1 MAGEG
6 ASEGWYVR
14 ARGRVQGPL
23 TWAQLLAL
31 RERGQ
36 LARFDQLSRDRQTWS
51 PADSVDGLFP
61 RGATAGAFVG
71 PGTAK
76 GHARNRGPES
86 ESVGFLIL
94 DDDEPARPPAAGGV
108 DPAAAPADEP
118 MGWYY
123 ADGGL
128 PQGPVG
134 FSDLKGLA
142 RDGRIGPGTLFWRSG
157 LEQWTTGSEI
167 PDLKPLW
174 RHEATSGPDAGG
186 VNLPPRARG
195 AEPAQAQSGAA
206 WRINPL
212 AILSLALNLF
222 CGVGNLAA
230 IVVGVVALRQVARS
244 NGMQSGKGLAVA
256 GIVLGHLGLAIAA
269 LMFFWFFPR
278 GPR

>member
-1 MAGEG
+1 MER
-6 ASEGWYVR
+6 SEGWYVR
-14 ARGRVQGPL
+14 ARGRIQGPL

-36 LARFDQLSRDRQTWS
+36 IARFDQLSRDRQTWS

-61 RGATAGAFVG
+61 RGASAGAFVS

-76 GHARNRGPES
+76 GQVRDRGPEA

-94 DDDEPARPPAAGGV
+94 DDDEPAGPPAAGG
-108 DPAAAPADEP
+108 AGASAAPADEP

-142 RDGRIGPGTLFWRSG
+142 RDGRIGPGTLFWRHG

-174 RHEATSGPDAGG
+174 PHEATSGAAAGG
-186 VNLPPRARG
+186 VNLPPRPRG
-195 AEPAQAQSGAA
+195 AEPAQAQAGAVL
-206 WRINPL
+206 RINPL
-212 AILSLALNLF
+212 AIVSLALNMF
-222 CGVGNLAA
+222 CGVGNLGA
-230 IVVGVVALRQVARS
+230 IVVGVLALRQVARS
-244 NGMQSGKGLAVA
+244 NGTQTGKGLAVA
-256 GIVLGHLGLAIAA
+256 GIILGHLGLAIAA
-269 LMFFWFFPR
+269 LTYFWLFR
-278 GPR
+278 TG